1 MYLDVHRGTHGGSQ
15 VGWAEGEEAQAVIV
29 GEGNALLNVIDG
41 SDEAAVHLS
50 QVTSHLHGDE
60 THMVL
65 LVAPD
70 QEGLVLIVEDT
81 TSNRP
86 VAASVGGL

>member
-1 MYLDVHRGTHGGSQ
+1 MHRGAHSCSQ
-15 VGWAEGEEAQAVIV
+15 VGWAEGEEAQTVIV
-29 GEGNALLNVIDG
+29 GEGYTLLDVID
-41 SDEAAVHLS
+41 SSHQTTVDPAKI
-50 QVTSHLHGDE
+50 TTHLHGDE
-60 THMVL
+60 AHMIFL
-65 LVAPD
+65 IAPD